1 MRLTAILAVSTDGA
15 IGDTRSPTGMPWPR
29 LARDLRRFRDATM
42 GKVVLVGRTTY
53 ETLPASG
60 LPGRRIVV
68 VTRNASWS
76 AGHPDTHPLCV
87 RAMGR
92 LDNVLRMV
100 DNQPEVFVIGGAEVY
115 RALLPACD
123 RILLTEVHA
132 AYPDADV
139 RLGPVASI
147 TDGFRMLSRETHDPD
162 ESSPV
167 RVSFSEWVRP

>member
-1 MRLTAILAVSTDGA
+1 MKLTAILAVSTDGA

-42 GKVVLVGRTTY
+42 GKITLMGRKTY
-53 ETLPASG
+53 DTLPASG

-68 VTRNASWS
+68 ATRNAAWS
-76 AGHPDTHPLCV
+76 PGHLPGDPRCV
-87 RAMGR
+87 RVLGR
-92 LDNVLRMV
+92 IDNVLRILPDGEEIMV
-100 DNQPEVFVIGGAEVY
+100 CGGAEVY

-147 TDGFRMLSRETHDPD
+147 TDGFRRLTRETHDPD

-167 RVSFSEWVRP
+167 RLSFSEWVRP